1 MASAT
6 VTAVLKSGLR
16 SSSTMT
22 FSSAKR
28 PGPSRSISPPLGM
41 RPVVGTPWVTD
52 SALPCEAK
60 PVTARGPCATE

>member
-6 VTAVLKSGLR
+6 LTAVLKSGLR
-16 SSSTMT
+16 SSRTST

-28 PGPSRSISPPLGM
+28 PGPSRSTSAPLGM
-41 RPVVGTPWVTD
+41 RPVVGTPWVRL

-60 PVTARGPCATE
+60 PVTASGPCATA